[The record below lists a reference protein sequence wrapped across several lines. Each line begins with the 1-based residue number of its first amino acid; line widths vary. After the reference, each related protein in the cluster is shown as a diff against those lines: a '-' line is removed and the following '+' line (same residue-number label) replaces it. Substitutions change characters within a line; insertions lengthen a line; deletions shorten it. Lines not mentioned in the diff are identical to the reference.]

1 MPSIIKKSLLI
12 IVASLLILSA
22 LPIYFVVNYQR
33 NFNTQAQGS
42 SVISDVNNDLALSEV
57 DYFEYQNNDS
67 DPDPFNIAINI
78 NNVSFSSGVN
88 KLFLRKGQKLLFD
101 YKAITE
107 VGNNC
112 GNMQIQTTPR
122 PAVLCRGTRDAIVPN
137 PQCRDYVEL
146 CKFEGFTGSALQTF
160 YKIKEPQDVTENFC
174 QSVVKVCLPIV
185 DNVCRTRSTPSGL
198 ILSVDAIKCCGSS
211 GCSAPKNVDGTCG
224 TGETTTIKTAKEI
237 LLPNICGGLNFY
249 SATANVVKCCYSPA
263 VVSGSSATCD
273 IPKPLTP
280 DTCATGQKLVYK
292 TSSTVASTSD
302 VNFGSCIGVSRL
314 IITNRSD
321 LETNPTTI
329 PAWDG
334 ALTTLPAPPTSPPTC
349 EENLKYAGNN
359 VAQNI
364 IIGEDSDVCYDLSE
378 YTGRVADAVPTTHVK
393 IKYEEYQGFLQNSK
407 NAQPVSAIETL
418 SADKPF
424 GNLDYSNKNIITI
437 NENGQ
442 LSNLPEFT
450 VNNNSTMKMLFVNN
464 VDFNESF
471 RSPNTHPETQI
482 SFNQTQT
489 YKNGEMLKVV
499 LCQEDANA
507 YDDNNGKPRYQESY
521 ETKCDK
527 YFMPVGNKKEII
539 TKTYNSFVSTSLAPN
554 SLTDSDFLTSEI
566 SESFNSFSPPVTI
579 QHQVNSVDITKT
591 AIDVY
596 ENGSQ
601 ANRSPYM
608 FDKDGLLKFMLANTA
623 NRQQTTIPTNPKEP
637 TCHNYDNNVY
647 CHKDFNAPF
656 RHQPSWEADQ
666 LKHDLRFRL
675 AFQIDDLDIKKEFT
689 TAPSKYYPN
698 SIPDENTAS
707 IQKGNKAY
715 QNNTGK
721 YTVTVKVTNPA
732 KQAQLAVM
740 EKLDNI
746 VDKLSLS
753 EMLDFQNPLG
763 QKHED
768 LSSVS
773 TETVSTRD
781 GVFTYLVTNKTLKG
795 IVYYSA
801 ILMILLFG
809 FMYLMGLSKLDYQTL
824 LAMILKIAFV
834 FSLFSSDAWML
845 YYNIFAGPLVAGF
858 DTISYATLQILSP
871 QDLVTTA
878 NSGLHELDQAKISTY
893 FYQSVDVITMIFN
906 QKNHFKIM
914 AIFFSYSYGFVY
926 VFIIYYGFYLYLF
939 ATANAI
945 LMFLLAK
952 IIMLIL
958 INLLPLFLLCLFFK
972 TTKKMLDNWFSLI
985 LGYGFQ
991 QIFIIIAVSFF
1002 NIMIVYILKMILG
1015 YKICWDVILKI
1026 PQGSFGRGV
1035 PFEDINI
1042 FKFWQ
1047 VSDGETGDYIPS
1059 LFHILYFLILVY
1071 AMKHFINFAS
1081 TLGSSIAGGVS
1092 VADLANSIKNDINNN
1107 VASKIIRQ
1115 RFNKLVGGMQNR
1127 LIDKISFGYSG
1138 KLADDRIDQ
1147 GNTQIDEEREVFNS
1161 LQKKLNDYKSEHKD
1175 ELLGKSD
1182 LEIRQKLEEEANKI
1196 LKEQEY
1202 DGTYQDLIKRANQSK
1217 TSAATTLPGMLFDGG
1232 SASLKYGFGKA
1243 TNYVSGRNM
1252 VSGRENDSGDFSAD
1266 NLFNANLPRV
1276 TQQDINTRTAKI
1288 NTEIEK
1294 LRTDIARLPVSP
1306 DLAED
1311 LQKKKEAEQKIQ
1323 QLEMQRAIV
1332 AMQKNTWDS
1341 MNKLRETRDKYG
1353 VEAMLIR
1360 GLGGVAVGG
1369 VGAGV
1374 GAVGGAVAGI
1384 KGGIVGGIAGGF
1396 KGGKAVGGN
1405 IYNSLAGDR
1414 DDISKLRRYGIAAT
1428 AVAGGV
1434 VFGLVGGAVGTA
1446 SGAVFGVVKGGA
1458 IGGVR
1463 GANRGAAAGVDG
1475 VGAFGARGES
1485 VATFGVNKVGGV
1497 SKGLY
1502 NFGVNVAFGND
1513 RRKYIA
1519 NVGSNFIGKVGA
1531 IPARARGAGSAFYAG
1546 AGNVTNATKVIAKSF
1561 ASDGLNLGEEVYRSV
1576 SSDTSAGTFAVARST
1591 GVAFRTLGAVV
1602 GGGAGAVYETYKKNN
1617 GVTDFA
1623 LRFAKGLV
1631 YSPVKISAGI
1641 SFYALNKA
1649 VNSYFSAYNIATN
1662 DAQYNLQETLAKHQI
1677 DKDQQV
1683 KIIEEFKEKIKPLLS
1698 KKTDL
1703 SQLSKKTDLS
1713 QLNFRSSE
1721 QNDSNLKGI
1730 HKAILDTI
1738 NQDSLRNIDKTI
1750 LINKFIKLAEAE
1762 KPINSIDS
1770 IKQIPGS
1777 LFSATAGVS
1786 LVGIGYGLGATEQAI
1801 RNATQDYKENQAEKA
1816 INKLIDSLRDNKE
1829 SVQAVFTAEFKESL
1843 RNSKSPTET
1852 ISLIETVTKK
1862 VTNVTDKVNL
1872 KLALEKYAK
1881 QLQKS

>member
-33 NFNTQAQGS
+33 NFNTQA
-42 SVISDVNNDLALSEV
+42 EV
-57 DYFEYQNNDS
+57 SGQAVVDETGEQIVEEGDYFEYQNNGS
-67 DPDPFNIAINI
+67 DPFNIAIDI
-78 NNVSFSSGVN
+78 NNVSFSSN
-88 KLFLRKGQKLLFD
+88 STNLFLRKGQKLLFD

-107 VGNNC
+107 AGNNC
-112 GNMQIQTTPR
+112 GNIKIQTTPR

-146 CKFEGFTGSALQTF
+146 CKFEGFTGSALQIF
-160 YKIKEPQDVTENFC
+160 YKIKEPQDVTANFC

-185 DNVCRTRSTPSGL
+185 DNVCRTRRAASGL
-198 ILSVDAIKCCGSS
+198 ILSVDAIKCCDSS
-211 GCSAPKNVDGTCG
+211 GCSAPNTSATCG
-224 TGETTTIKTAKEI
+224 TGKTTEIKTAQEI
-237 LLPNICGGLNFY
+237 LLPNICGGINFY
-249 SATANVVKCCYSPA
+249 SDATNVVTVNVEKCCYSPA
-263 VVSGSSATCD
+263 VSGSSAACPPATD
-273 IPKPLTP
+273 
-280 DTCATGQKLVYK
+280 DTCTSGQKLVYK
-292 TSSTVASTSD
+292 TSATGAGAD
-302 VNFGSCIGVSRL
+302 FANCIYQSAL
-314 IITNRSD
+314 ITNLSD

-329 PAWDG
+329 PVWNG
-334 ALTTLPAPPTSPPTC
+334 AVVATSSVSSC
-349 EENLKYAGNN
+349 EDRLRYADNN

-364 IIGEDSDVCYDLSE
+364 KISGENSDVCYDLSE
-378 YTGRVADAVPTTHVK
+378 YTGRVADAVPPILNNEYGN
-393 IKYEEYQGFLQNSK
+393 IKYEAYQGFLQNGK
-407 NAQPVSAIETL
+407 NAQQVSAIETL

-450 VNNNSTMKMLFVNN
+450 VSNNSTMKMLFVNN

-471 RSPNTHPETQI
+471 QSSNTHPETQI

-521 ETKCDK
+521 ETKCDQ
-527 YFMPVGNKKEII
+527 YFMQPGNRKEII
-539 TKTYNSFVSTSLAPN
+539 TKTYNSLVSTSLAPN
-554 SLTDSDFLTSEI
+554 SLTDSDFLTSET
-566 SESFNSFSPPVTI
+566 SENFNSFSPPVTI
-579 QHQVNSVDITKT
+579 KHQVNSVDINNPL
-591 AIDVY
+591 INVY

-647 CHKDFNAPF
+647 CHKDFNVPF
-656 RHQPSWEADQ
+656 RHQPPWEADQ

-675 AFQIDDLDIKKEFT
+675 AFQIDDLDIKKEFPT
-689 TAPSKYYPN
+689 YSSISDYPN
-698 SIPDENTAS
+698 SIPDETQTS
-707 IQKGNKAY
+707 IQKGNQAY

-732 KQAQLAVM
+732 KKAQLAVM

-773 TETVSTRD
+773 TATVSTSD
-781 GVFTYLVTNKTLKG
+781 GVFVYLATNKTLKG

-809 FMYLMGLSKLDYQTL
+809 FMYLMGLSKLDHQTL
-824 LAMILKIAFV
+824 VTMVLKIAFV
-834 FSLFSSDAWML
+834 FSLFSSDAWIL
-845 YYNIFAGPLVAGF
+845 YYNIFAGPVVAGF
-858 DTISYATLQILSP
+858 NTISYATLQILSP

-972 TTKKMLDNWFSLI
+972 TTKKMLDNWFSLV

-991 QIFIIIAVSFF
+991 QIFIIIAIAFF

-1035 PFEDINI
+1035 PFADINI

-1081 TLGSSIAGGVS
+1081 TLGSSIAGGIS

-1138 KLADDRIDQ
+1138 KLADSKIER
-1147 GNTQIDEEREVFNS
+1147 NNKKIDEERGVFNS
-1161 LQKKLNDYKSEHKD
+1161 LQKKLNDYKSEHKG

-1182 LEIRQKLEEEANKI
+1182 LEIGQILEGQANNI

-1202 DGTYQDLIKRANQSK
+1202 DGTYQNLIDRAKQSK
-1217 TSAATTLPGMLFDGG
+1217 TSASTTLPGIMADFGE
-1232 SASLKYGFGKA
+1232 KYGIKYLGKA
-1243 TNYVSGRNM
+1243 TNAVTGNNWTSGLEKDT
-1252 VSGRENDSGDFSAD
+1252 GEISAD
-1266 NLFNANLPRV
+1266 NLFNSNLPRV
-1276 TQQDINTRTAKI
+1276 TQKDIEGKAETIDKKI
-1288 NTEIEK
+1288 KTLQEELSTLNATSQAADRELKQNKIEQ
-1294 LRTDIARLPVSP
+1294 
-1306 DLAED
+1306 
-1311 LQKKKEAEQKIQ
+1311 LQ
-1323 QLEMQRAIV
+1323 MQRGIV
-1332 AMQKNTWDS
+1332 LQQKNTWDS

-1360 GLGGVAVGG
+1360 GLGGAVVCAGF
-1369 VGAGV
+1369 GAGV
-1374 GAVGGAVAGI
+1374 GAVVGGILGSVVPGAGTVAGAGVGGATGAVAG
-1384 KGGIVGGIAGGF
+1384 F
-1396 KGGKAVGGN
+1396 
-1405 IYNSLAGDR
+1405 
-1414 DDISKLRRYGIAAT
+1414 
-1428 AVAGGV
+1428 
-1434 VFGLVGGAVGTA
+1434 
-1446 SGAVFGVVKGGA
+1446 
-1458 IGGVR
+1458 IGGV
-1463 GANRGAAAGVDG
+1463 
-1475 VGAFGARGES
+1475 AFGARVES
-1485 VATFGVNKVGGV
+1485 VAT
-1497 SKGLY
+1497 
-1502 NFGVNVAFGND
+1502 FGVNVAFGND
-1513 RRKYIA
+1513 GRGYIA
-1519 NVGSNFIGKVGA
+1519 N
-1531 IPARARGAGSAFYAG
+1531 PARARGAG
-1546 AGNVTNATKVIAKSF
+1546 AGNVTDATSA
-1561 ASDGLNLGEEVYRSV
+1561 

-1602 GGGAGAVYETYKKNN
+1602 GGGAGAVGGVVDSIGAGAVYETYKKNN

-1623 LRFAKGLV
+1623 VRFAKGLV
-1631 YSPVKISAGI
+1631 YLPVKISAGI
-1641 SFYALNKA
+1641 ITGAKAGFKIDFSNISQDYQDYQDYQKNKTQVANLSFKA

-1662 DAQYNLQETLAKHQI
+1662 DAQYNLQETLTKHQI
-1677 DKDQQV
+1677 NKDQQV
-1683 KIIEEFKEKIKPLLS
+1683 KIIEEFKEKIKPF
-1698 KKTDL
+1698 
-1703 SQLSKKTDLS
+1703 LSKKTDLS
-1713 QLNFRSSE
+1713 QLNFSSSG

-1738 NQDSLRNIDKTI
+1738 NQDSLRNIDKTM
-1750 LINKFIKLAEAE
+1750 LIKKLIKLAEAE

-1770 IKQIPGS
+1770 IKRIPGS

-1816 INKLIDSLRDNKE
+1816 INKLIDSLQDNKE
-1829 SVQAVFTAEFKESL
+1829 SVNNEFVKVKTYL
-1843 RNSKSPTET
+1843 KNSKSISET

>member
-12 IVASLLILSA
+12 IIASLLILSA

-33 NFNTQAQGS
+33 NFNTQAQVS
-42 SVISDVNNDLALSEV
+42 SQAVVDATGEQIVEEG
-57 DYFEYQNNDS
+57 DYFEYQNNGS
-67 DPDPFNIAINI
+67 DPFNIAIDI
-78 NNVSFSSGVN
+78 NNVSFSSN
-88 KLFLRKGQKLLFD
+88 NTNLFLRKGQKLLFD

-107 VGNNC
+107 AGNNC
-112 GNMQIQTTPR
+112 GNIKIQTTPR

-146 CKFEGFTGSALQTF
+146 CKFEGFTGSALKTF
-160 YKIKEPQDVTENFC
+160 YKIKEPQDVTANFC

-185 DNVCRTRSTPSGL
+185 DNVCRTRSTASGL

-211 GCSAPKNVDGTCG
+211 GCSAPNGDGTCG
-224 TGETTTIKTAKEI
+224 TGKTTTIKTAKEI
-237 LLPNICGGLNFY
+237 LLPDICVGLNFY
-249 SATANVVKCCYSPA
+249 IREDGAAANVAKCCYSPSA
-263 VVSGSSATCD
+263 GGSAAACNT
-273 IPKPLTP
+273 PNPLTP
-280 DTCATGQKLVYK
+280 DTCTSGQKLVYK
-292 TSSTVASTSD
+292 TSATGAGAD
-302 VNFGSCIGVSRL
+302 FANCIYQGDRL
-314 IITNRSD
+314 TITNLND
-321 LETNPTTI
+321 LETNPTTT
-329 PAWDG
+329 PVWNG
-334 ALTTLPAPPTSPPTC
+334 ASITLPASPTC
-349 EENLKYAGNN
+349 EHRLRYADNN

-364 IIGEDSDVCYDLSE
+364 KISGENSDVCYDLSE
-378 YTGRVADAVPTTHVK
+378 YTGRVADAVPPILNNEYGK
-393 IKYEEYQGFLQNSK
+393 ITYEAYQGFLQNGT

-539 TKTYNSFVSTSLAPN
+539 TKTYNSLASTSLAPN
-554 SLTDSDFLTSEI
+554 SLTDSDFLTSET

-579 QHQVNSVDITKT
+579 KHQVNSVDINNPL
-591 AIDVY
+591 INVY

-647 CHKDFNAPF
+647 CHKDFNVPF
-656 RHQPSWEADQ
+656 RNQPSWEADQ

-675 AFQIDDLDIKKEFT
+675 AFQIDDLDIKKEFPT
-689 TAPSKYYPN
+689 YSSISDYPN
-698 SIPDENTAS
+698 SIPDETQTS
-707 IQKGNKAY
+707 IQKGNQAY

-732 KQAQLAVM
+732 KKAQLAVM

-809 FMYLMGLSKLDYQTL
+809 FMYLMGLSKLDHQTL
-824 LAMILKIAFV
+824 LVMILKIAFV
-834 FSLFSSDAWML
+834 FSLFSSDAWIL
-845 YYNIFAGPLVAGF
+845 YYNIFAGPVVAGF

-972 TTKKMLDNWFSLI
+972 TTKKMLDNWFSLV

-991 QIFIIIAVSFF
+991 QIFIIIAVAFF

-1035 PFEDINI
+1035 PFADINI

-1081 TLGSSIAGGVS
+1081 TLGSSIADGIS

-1138 KLADDRIDQ
+1138 KLADSKIEH
-1147 GNTQIDEEREVFNS
+1147 NNKQIDEERGVFNS

-1182 LEIRQKLEEEANKI
+1182 LEIGQILEEKANNI

-1202 DGTYQDLIKRANQSK
+1202 DGTYQNLIKRANKSK
-1217 TSAATTLPGMLFDGG
+1217 NSTSTTMPGMMAN
-1232 SASLKYGFGKA
+1232 SAWQYGTKYLGKA
-1243 TNYVSGRNM
+1243 TNAVNGNNWTSGL
-1252 VSGRENDSGDFSAD
+1252 ENDNGDISAD
-1266 NLFNANLPRV
+1266 NLFNSNLPRV
-1276 TQQDINTRTAKI
+1276 TQKDIEGKAETIDKKI
-1288 NTEIEK
+1288 TTLQEELSTLDATSQVADRESKQNKIEQ
-1294 LRTDIARLPVSP
+1294 
-1306 DLAED
+1306 
-1311 LQKKKEAEQKIQ
+1311 LQ
-1323 QLEMQRAIV
+1323 MQRGIV
-1332 AMQKNTWDS
+1332 LQQKNTWDS

-1360 GLGGVAVGG
+1360 GLGGVAG
-1369 VGAGV
+1369 
-1374 GAVGGAVAGI
+1374 GAVGGATGAVAGL
-1384 KGGIVGGIAGGF
+1384 IAG
-1396 KGGKAVGGN
+1396 
-1405 IYNSLAGDR
+1405 
-1414 DDISKLRRYGIAAT
+1414 
-1428 AVAGGV
+1428 VAGGV
-1434 VFGLVGGAVGTA
+1434 RVGDNLGNDSYPVLRTTGKVLGGVGGLVFSALPAIVGAVR
-1446 SGAVFGVVKGGA
+1446 
-1458 IGGVR
+1458 GGVR
-1463 GANRGAAAGVDG
+1463 GANRGAVAGVDG
-1475 VGAFGARGES
+1475 VGAFGARVES
-1485 VATFGVNKVGGV
+1485 VAAFGVNKVGGV

-1519 NVGSNFIGKVGA
+1519 NVGSNFVGEVGA

-1546 AGNVTNATKVIAKSF
+1546 AGNVTDATKVIAKRF
-1561 ASDGLNLGEEVYRSV
+1561 ASDGLNLGKEVYRST

-1602 GGGAGAVYETYKKNN
+1602 GGGAGAVGGAVDSIGAGAVYETYKKNN
-1617 GVTDFA
+1617 GVTYFP
-1623 LRFAKGLV
+1623 LRFAKGLG
-1631 YSPVKISAGI
+1631 YLPVKISAGI
-1641 SFYALNKA
+1641 ITGAKAGFERDFSNISQDYQKNKTQVANLSFYALNKA

-1662 DAQYNLQETLAKHQI
+1662 DAQYNLQETLTKHQI
-1677 DKDQQV
+1677 NKDQQV
-1683 KIIEEFKEKIKPLLS
+1683 KIIEEFKEKIKPF
-1698 KKTDL
+1698 
-1703 SQLSKKTDLS
+1703 LSKKTDLS
-1713 QLNFRSSE
+1713 QLNFSSSE

-1750 LINKFIKLAEAE
+1750 LINKLIKLAEAE

-1770 IKQIPGS
+1770 IKRIPGS

-1816 INKLIDSLRDNKE
+1816 INKLIDSLQDNKE
-1829 SVQAVFTAEFKESL
+1829 LVNDEFVKVKTDL
-1843 RNSKSPTET
+1843 KNSKSISET

>member
-33 NFNTQAQGS
+33 NFNTQAEVS
-42 SVISDVNNDLALSEV
+42 SKAVVDATDEQIVEEG
-57 DYFEYQNNDS
+57 DYFEYQNNGS
-67 DPDPFNIAINI
+67 DPDPFNIAIDI
-78 NNVSFSSGVN
+78 NNVSFN
-88 KLFLRKGQKLLFD
+88 NTNLFLRKGQKLLFD

-107 VGNNC
+107 AGNNC
-112 GNMQIQTTPR
+112 GNIQIQTTPR

-146 CKFEGFTGSALQTF
+146 CKFEGFDFKGSVLRTF
-160 YKIKEPQDVTENFC
+160 YKLKDPQDVTANFC

-185 DNVCRTRSTPSGL
+185 DNVCSTRSAGGSL
-198 ILSVDAIKCCGSS
+198 ILSVDAIKCCDLS
-211 GCSAPKNVDGTCG
+211 GCSAPNGDGKCAAG
-224 TGETTTIKTAKEI
+224 KTTEIKTAQEI
-237 LLPNICGGLNFY
+237 LLPNICGGINFY
-249 SATANVVKCCYSPA
+249 SDATNVVTVNVEKCCYSPA
-263 VVSGSSATCD
+263 VSGSAVACNT
-273 IPKPLTP
+273 PNPLTP
-280 DTCATGQKLVYK
+280 DTCTSGQKLVYK
-292 TSSTVASTSD
+292 TTATGAGA
-302 VNFGSCIGVSRL
+302 NFANCIYQSAL
-314 IITNRSD
+314 ITNLND

-329 PAWDG
+329 PVWHG
-334 ALTTLPAPPTSPPTC
+334 ALITLPASPTC
-349 EENLKYAGNN
+349 EHRLRYADNN

-364 IIGEDSDVCYDLSE
+364 KISGENSDVCYDLSE
-378 YTGRVADAVPTTHVK
+378 YTGRVADAVPPILNGEYGK
-393 IKYEEYQGFLQNSK
+393 ITYEAYQGFLQNGT

-450 VNNNSTMKMLFVNN
+450 VDNNSTMKMLFVNN
-464 VDFNESF
+464 VDFNKSF
-471 RSPNTHPETQI
+471 QSPNTHPETQI

-527 YFMPVGNKKEII
+527 YVMPAGNKKEII
-539 TKTYNSFVSTSLAPN
+539 TKTYNSLASTSLAPN
-554 SLTDSDFLTSEI
+554 SLTDSDFLTSET
-566 SESFNSFSPPVTI
+566 SETFNSSSPPVTI
-579 QHQVNSVDITKT
+579 KHQVNSVDINNT
-591 AIDVY
+591 AINVY

-608 FDKDGLLKFMLANTA
+608 FDKDGLLKFMLANTS
-623 NRQQTTIPTNPKEP
+623 NRKQTTIPTNPKEP

-647 CHKDFNAPF
+647 CHKNFNAPF
-656 RHQPSWEADQ
+656 ENKPSWESNQ

-675 AFQIDDLDIKKEFT
+675 AFQIDDLDIKKEFPT
-689 TAPSKYYPN
+689 YSSISDYPS
-698 SIPDENTAS
+698 S
-707 IQKGNKAY
+707 IQNINQAY

-732 KQAQLAVM
+732 KKAQLAVM

-763 QKHED
+763 QKYED

-773 TETVSTRD
+773 TETISTRD
-781 GVFTYLVTNKTLKG
+781 GVFTYLVTNKTLKEL
-795 IVYYSA
+795 VYLSA

-809 FMYLMGLSKLDYQTL
+809 FMYLMGLSKLDHQTL
-824 LAMILKIAFV
+824 LVMILKIAFV
-834 FSLFSSDAWML
+834 FSLFSSDAWIL
-845 YYNIFAGPLVAGF
+845 YYNIFAGPVVDGF
-858 DTISYATLQILSP
+858 NTISYATLQILSP

-878 NSGLHELDQAKISTY
+878 NSGLHELDQEKISTY

-972 TTKKMLDNWFSLI
+972 TTKKMLDNWFSLV

-991 QIFIIIAVSFF
+991 QIFIIIAVAFF

-1015 YKICWDVILKI
+1015 YKICWNVILKI
-1026 PQGSFGRGV
+1026 PQGSFGSGV
-1035 PFEDINI
+1035 PFADINI

-1047 VSDGETGDYIPS
+1047 VSDGETGDYTPS

-1081 TLGSSIAGGVS
+1081 TLGSSIAGGIS
-1092 VADLANSIKNDINNN
+1092 VADLASSIKNDINNN

-1138 KLADDRIDQ
+1138 KLADNKIER
-1147 GNTQIDEEREVFNS
+1147 NNKKIDEERGVFNS

-1182 LEIRQKLEEEANKI
+1182 LEIRQILEGQANNI

-1202 DGTYQDLIKRANQSK
+1202 DGTYQNLIDRAKQSK
-1217 TSAATTLPGMLFDGG
+1217 TSASTTLPGIMADFGE
-1232 SASLKYGFGKA
+1232 KYGTKYFGKA
-1243 TNYVSGRNM
+1243 TNAVTGKNWTSGL
-1252 VSGRENDSGDFSAD
+1252 ENDTGEISAD
-1266 NLFNANLPRV
+1266 NLFNSNLPRV
-1276 TQQDINTRTAKI
+1276 TQKDIEGKAETIDKKI
-1288 NTEIEK
+1288 TTLQEELSTLDATSQAADRELKQNKIEQ
-1294 LRTDIARLPVSP
+1294 
-1306 DLAED
+1306 
-1311 LQKKKEAEQKIQ
+1311 LQ
-1323 QLEMQRAIV
+1323 MQREIV
-1332 AMQKNTWDS
+1332 LQQKNTWDS

-1360 GLGGVAVGG
+1360 GLGGAV
-1369 VGAGV
+1369 V
-1374 GAVGGAVAGI
+1374 GAVGGATG
-1384 KGGIVGGIAGGF
+1384 
-1396 KGGKAVGGN
+1396 
-1405 IYNSLAGDR
+1405 
-1414 DDISKLRRYGIAAT
+1414 
-1428 AVAGGV
+1428 AVAGLS
-1434 VFGLVGGAVGTA
+1434 GLVLSGVGAVR
-1446 SGAVFGVVKGGA
+1446 
-1458 IGGVR
+1458 GGVR
-1463 GANRGAAAGVDG
+1463 GVSMRGGVRG
-1475 VGAFGARGES
+1475 VSRGV
-1485 VATFGVNKVGGV
+1485 VAGVNKVSGV
-1497 SKGLY
+1497 GKGLY

-1513 RRKYIA
+1513 RQRYIK
-1519 NVGSNFIGKVGA
+1519 NVGSNFVDEVGA
-1531 IPARARGAGSAFYAG
+1531 ISARARGAGSAF
-1546 AGNVTNATKVIAKSF
+1546 AGNVKDVTKVITESF
-1561 ASDGLNLGEEVYRSV
+1561 
-1576 SSDTSAGTFAVARST
+1576 SSDTFAVTRST
-1591 GVAFRTLGAVV
+1591 VVVVGGGGASVASVAVRTLGAVV
-1602 GGGAGAVYETYKKNN
+1602 GGITGGVGAGGLVVGGGAVAAFRTLGAAGGLVYGIGAVAALRTLYDIGADAVCETYNKNN
-1617 GVTDFA
+1617 DFTGL
-1623 LRFAKGLV
+1623 LRFAKGSANLSVKAAKGPANLFFKVAKGFFV
-1631 YSPVKISAGI
+1631 YLPVKIYAGI
-1641 SFYALNKA
+1641 ITGAKAGYKRDFSNISQDYQDYQDYQKNKTQVTHLSFYAL
-1649 VNSYFSAYNIATN
+1649 NSYFSAYNIATD
-1662 DAQYNLQETLAKHQI
+1662 DAQYNLRETLTKHQI
-1677 DKDQQV
+1677 NKDQQV
-1683 KIIEEFKEKIKPLLS
+1683 KIIEEFKEKIKPF
-1698 KKTDL
+1698 
-1703 SQLSKKTDLS
+1703 LSKKTDLS

-1721 QNDSNLKGI
+1721 QNDSNLTGI

-1738 NQDSLRNIDKTI
+1738 NQDSLRSINKII
-1750 LINKFIKLAEAE
+1750 LINKLIKLAEAE

-1770 IKQIPGS
+1770 IKQISGS

-1786 LVGIGYGLGATEQAI
+1786 LVGVGYGFGATDQAI

-1816 INKLIDSLRDNKE
+1816 INKLIDSLQDDKE
-1829 SVQAVFTAEFKESL
+1829 LVNNEFVKVKTYL
-1843 RNSKSPTET
+1843 KNSKSISET